1 MWRQGRRARRGP
13 DGSCTCS
20 LRRIA
25 PPRKPGKMP
34 PYHAIMRGLCH
45 DSIPVILPVSGLGTP
60 VTVCHATLCLTQ
72 LMRDG
77 TGNASQAH
85 HAAASTLQGAQ
96 GVCRPYPQAP
106 LRGLCTGSRAAPA
119 CSLPPPPRMVPTQGR
134 PRHVDT
140 SRHFCPHPP
149 CAYRGWVGLGNLRA
163 NGHPSGGPWRQLYC
177 MACESDFLATHG
189 TPLHGKR
196 VPTERLCVTFVPGL
210 SLAPCAPAALS

>member
-1 MWRQGRRARRGP
+1 MWRWGRSARQST

-134 PRHVDT
+134 PRHVGT

-149 CAYRGWVGLGNLRA
+149 VPIGAGSGWAISVPMGIRA
-163 NGHPSGGPWRQLYC
+163 VVPGGSCIAWPARATSSQPMAHRC
-177 MACESDFLATHG
+177 MASVS
-189 TPLHGKR
+189 R
-196 VPTERLCVTFVPGL
+196 RSVCV
-210 SLAPCAPAALS
+210 